1 MSDVV
6 ACVAPLNDCLILS
19 HRASSRGVQV
29 AAKVVDKSRGTGDQ
43 GLLSGNG
50 LVGSEVLG
58 ESSAR
63 TKPLARRTL
72 RVR

>member
-1 MSDVV
+1 
-6 ACVAPLNDCLILS
+6 LWE
-19 HRASSRGVQV
+19 
-29 AAKVVDKSRGTGDQ
+29 AKD
-43 GLLSGNG
+43 
-50 LVGSEVLG
+50 EILG